1 MWYNNYE
8 NFRGGMELPTLI
20 FITIIL
26 IILVYILIAYNIIIK
41 RKNAVKHAKS
51 TIEVYLTQ
59 RFDLIPNLVE
69 CVKEYSKYEENLF
82 IKITNL
88 RTEFMKEKEL
98 SKGALLDKEIDNVIL
113 TLENYPELKANE
125 QFLNLQKNLTKMEN
139 QIQAARRIYNNEVE
153 KYNNVINVFP
163 NSILSKI
170 FKFESEEFFQK
181 DDK

>member
-59 RFDLIPNLVE
+59 RFDLIPKFSRM
-69 CVKEYSKYEENLF
+69 CK
-82 IKITNL
+82 
-88 RTEFMKEKEL
+88 
-98 SKGALLDKEIDNVIL
+98 
-113 TLENYPELKANE
+113 
-125 QFLNLQKNLTKMEN
+125 
-139 QIQAARRIYNNEVE
+139 RI
-153 KYNNVINVFP
+153 F
-163 NSILSKI
+163 
-170 FKFESEEFFQK
+170 
-181 DDK
+181 